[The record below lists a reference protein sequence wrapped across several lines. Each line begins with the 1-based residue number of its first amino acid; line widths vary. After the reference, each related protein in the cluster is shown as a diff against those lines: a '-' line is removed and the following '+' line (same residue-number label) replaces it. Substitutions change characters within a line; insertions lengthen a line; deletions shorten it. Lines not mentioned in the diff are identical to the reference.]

1 VNVGWLRA
9 CDTKSYVRDL
19 SRDAIFNDT
28 ERPLTK
34 ISKARHYSTYNI
46 SETVQDRDMVT
57 MEY

>member
-1 VNVGWLRA
+1 VIYHG
-9 CDTKSYVRDL
+9 
-19 SRDAIFNDT
+19 DAIFNDT